1 MAMQEAAFYSAKN
14 TGLDE
19 SHDIFKTA
27 MPGGFSWEV
36 TEVYSGCETQHCIL
50 LLGPSHIYCLF
61 ELCSPLCPSVQRC
74 CATERSPKC

>member
-36 TEVYSGCETQHCIL
+36 TEVYSG
-50 LLGPSHIYCLF
+50 
-61 ELCSPLCPSVQRC
+61 
-74 CATERSPKC
+74 